1 MSRLEKEIQARIMQ
15 KSYLK
20 TAVPGST
27 PVISFGDFTKARI
40 ATIGINPSSKEFQIG
55 GSNPRL
61 IPGLDSKR
69 LEDYE
74 SLQIS
79 RASEIGLPEANKIWK
94 GCQSYFERNPYGWFD
109 HFEPI
114 LSMFNA
120 SYKDGTATHLDLSQT
135 ATSKAWSAL
144 TAKERIELLDEDLD
158 FFRWQNSQPNINIR
172 LINGQTAINQVKKL
186 RIFDLTEDKPI
197 KIPGPNGKSS
207 CRTFVGVGTQG
218 EKVLAWSTNIP
229 AMRVTNTTK
238 SAAAKAIGIWAQQ
251 ASRI

>member
-1 MSRLEKEIQARIMQ
+1 MSRADKAILARITQ

-27 PVISFGDFTKARI
+27 PVISFGDFTKARV
-40 ATIGINPSSKEFQIG
+40 ATIGINPSSKEFVIG
-55 GSNPRL
+55 GAKPKL
-61 IPGLDSKR
+61 IPSLNDKR

-79 RASEIGLPEANKIWK
+79 RPSQIGLEEASKIWK
-94 GCQSYFERNPYGWFD
+94 GCQLYFQRNPYGWFD

-120 SYKDGTATHLDLSQT
+120 SYFDGTATHLDLSQT

-144 TAKERIELLDEDLD
+144 TPKQRIELLDEDLD
-158 FFRWQNSQPNINIR
+158 FFLWQNSQPNIDIR

-186 RIFDLTEDKPI
+186 KIFDLTEDRAI
-197 KIPGPNGKSS
+197 KIPGANGKST
-207 CRTFVGVGTQG
+207 CRTFVGVGAHG

-229 AMRVTNTTK
+229 AIRVTNLRK
-238 SAAAKAIGIWAQQ
+238 AAAAKAIGIWAQQ
-251 ASRI
+251 ASRM